1 MAERRHFKVE
11 WSQVALGDV
20 ERLVG
25 FLMAESPLRAEAIV
39 DRIIARADSLT
50 STPSRGR
57 AVPELR
63 GVADTSWRELQEPPW
78 RIIYQ
83 VQGNGVVTIHAVI
96 DGRRDLQDVLLE
108 RLLSG

>member
-1 MAERRHFKVE
+1 MAERRHFKVQ
-11 WSQVALGDV
+11 WSPVALADI
-20 ERLVG
+20 ERLAG
-25 FLMAESPLRAEAIV
+25 FLLAEFPLGEEAIV

-63 GVADTSWRELQEPPW
+63 GVADASWRELQETPW

-83 VQGNGVVTIHAVI
+83 VHGHGVIMIHAVI
-96 DGRRDLQDVLLE
+96 DGRRDLQDILLE
-108 RLLSG
+108 RLLC